1 MFLTFNDPKNTAGPR
16 VGSHL
21 LRSSRGL
28 AENQKT
34 HPTRLRSLAPGRIL
48 PQGCRVRN
56 VNSGVR
62 RGLGH
67 NERGLPLH
75 RWFLIPLRDT
85 KGGSPQLF

>member
-62 RGLGH
+62 HAVWATTSEASRSL
-67 NERGLPLH
+67 LLS
-75 RWFLIPLRDT
+75 
-85 KGGSPQLF
+85 GGAHGSS

>member
-34 HPTRLRSLAPGRIL
+34 HPTKARR
-48 PQGCRVRN
+48 
-56 VNSGVR
+56 SGVR
-62 RGLGH
+62 FDARVLD
-67 NERGLPLH
+67 P
-75 RWFLIPLRDT
+75 
-85 KGGSPQLF
+85 